1 MLTQQSERFAALAAG
16 ESRAVKMARG
26 YLMFCIFASQA
37 VLLGLIFPVRV
48 LLGKPKS
55 QTLLNSVL
63 PIALKWAADL
73 KQIAVDRGMARQVLE
88 SERNFYQEAF
98 VLVQGYG
105 ANPQPERI
113 PEILDLID
121 QSCAITEERTELPAA
136 GAVLALI
143 ELRPELAQSPE
154 FEPIYKDAMDVLGN
168 VDQGRAGWNDFY
180 MARWFVLRGDTIV
193 RELARRTTIPG
204 MVGST
209 ATWMVNSVASQ
220 LPEFRA
226 AVERIAPE
234 VLSNDGMGRNVTSR
248 VGPSTPGAI
257 SHGGIV

>member
-1 MLTQQSERFAALAAG
+1 MLTQQSERLATLAVG
-16 ESRAVKMARG
+16 ESLAVKLARR
-26 YLMFCIFASQA
+26 YMLFSIFASQS

-48 LLGKPKS
+48 MLGKAKS
-55 QTLLNSVL
+55 QALLNSML
-63 PIALKWAADL
+63 PIALEWAANL
-73 KQIAVDRGMARQVLE
+73 KKIAVDRGMARQVLE
-88 SERNFYQEAF
+88 SERDFCQEAF
-98 VLVQGYG
+98 VLVQAYG

-113 PEILDLID
+113 PEILDLLD
-121 QSCAITEERTELPAA
+121 QSNAITEERTELPAA

-143 ELRPELAQSPE
+143 ELRPELAKAPE
-154 FEPIYKDAMDVLGN
+154 FEPLWKDAMDVCAT

-209 ATWMVNSVASQ
+209 ATWMMVSVASQ

-234 VLSNDGMGRNVTSR
+234 VLSNNGVDGAQ
-248 VGPSTPGAI
+248 TPRPQAAQ
-257 SHGGIV
+257 GGMS

>member
-1 MLTQQSERFAALAAG
+1 MLTQQSERLATLAVG
-16 ESRAVKMARG
+16 ESLAVKLARL
-26 YLMFCIFASQA
+26 YVLFSILASQS

-48 LLGKPKS
+48 MLGKAKS
-55 QTLLNSVL
+55 QALLNSML
-63 PIALKWAADL
+63 PIALEWAANL

-88 SERNFYQEAF
+88 SERDFYQEAS

-113 PEILDLID
+113 PEILALID
-121 QSCAITEERTELPAA
+121 ESCAITEERTELPAA

-154 FEPIYKDAMDVLGN
+154 FEPIYKDAMDVWEKT
-168 VDQGRAGWNDFY
+168 DSSRAGWNDFY
-180 MARWFVLRGDTIV
+180 MARWFVLRRDNIV
-193 RELARRTTIPG
+193 QELARRTKIPG

-209 ATWMVNSVASQ
+209 ATWMMVSVANQ

-234 VLSNDGMGRNVTSR
+234 ILSNAVDGARVSR
-248 VGPSTPGAI
+248 PQAAQ
-257 SHGGIV
+257 GGSF